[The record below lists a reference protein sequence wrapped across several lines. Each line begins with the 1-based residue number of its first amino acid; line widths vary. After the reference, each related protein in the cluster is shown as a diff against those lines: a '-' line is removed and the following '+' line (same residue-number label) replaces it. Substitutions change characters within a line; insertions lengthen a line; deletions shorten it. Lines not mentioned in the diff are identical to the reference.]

1 MLLSVN
7 MCTCTY
13 RFDLRRHIK
22 EVYNSYYREV
32 FREFVSIEEFEDCI
46 YRQDLETISDHLH
59 RFFSHG
65 YRYLSMQEQE
75 GFVAFTHD
83 DENIN
88 FNYVGFS
95 EVKRYLLA
103 NAMEHLYASMALSL
117 MENTDI
123 EDHLSPDYELAYMDR
138 WFMTFSYRVY

>member
-1 MLLSVN
+1 MLLLVN
-7 MCTCTY
+7 MATCTY

-22 EVYNSYYREV
+22 EVYNSSYREV
-32 FREFVSIEEFEDCI
+32 FREFVSIEEFESCL
-46 YRQDLETISDHLH
+46 YRQDLVSISDQLH
-59 RFFSHG
+59 RYFSYG
-65 YRYLSMQEQE
+65 YRYLSQKADD

-88 FNYVGFS
+88 FNSVGFS

-103 NAMEHLYASMALSL
+103 NAMEHLYASMALEL

-123 EDHLSPDYELAYMDR
+123 EDHLSPDYEIAYMDR
-138 WFMTFSYRVY
+138 WFMTFSYRD